1 MVRYRLSDNN
11 KFVSLKIGK
20 DYVISKKSWAYFE
33 EDVPL
38 LEKYVKNGLLIK
50 EIVNNVSDDS
60 VSEKEEKDKKNEQ
73 KWEKD
78 DYIESDEEI

>member
-20 DYVISKKSWAYFE
+20 DYVISKKSWAYFK

-60 VSEKEEKDKKNEQ
+60 VSEKEEKDKKNKQ

>member
-60 VSEKEEKDKKNEQ
+60 VSEKEGKDKKNEQ